1 MPNQLELLHR
11 KVLVVYP
18 STRVSAR
25 HPIQVRADDGLDYML
40 KDDSHGAPVRAREWI
55 CHELSDK
62 AGLPVI
68 EYRPV
73 LDGGGRVLF
82 GSRYLLNGGPGGA
95 SGYKILAGALPLA
108 EAQGVLSA
116 LYAVDLFLGNWD
128 RHADNLMIE
137 HDAVAPR
144 IRVMDFSEAPAL
156 IDPAQRGKIPSAA
169 TATVVVG
176 RALRTLYGFS
186 LDAAMLAL
194 DRLDVVTGSKM
205 KEITDCMP
213 TDWLPAAAR
222 SDLLNWWS
230 SSDRSAHIVK
240 VRTGISDGSLL

>member
-1 MPNQLELLHR
+1 MPRAFGQGR
-11 KVLVVYP
+11 
-18 STRVSAR
+18 TAR
-25 HPIQVRADDGLDYML
+25 HRIPARSRWGRSRPFRFALF
-40 KDDSHGAPVRAREWI
+40 AERRARRRQR
-55 CHELSDK
+55 LQ
-62 AGLPVI
+62 
-68 EYRPV
+68 
-73 LDGGGRVLF
+73 
-82 GSRYLLNGGPGGA
+82 
-95 SGYKILAGALPLA
+95 ILAGALPLA

-194 DRLDVVTGSKM
+194 DRLDAVTGSKM